1 MPFFL
6 VAIVES
12 FHFMLLWILQTM
24 AGFLC
29 VQTKI
34 SMLAHL
40 QCLVSTSAVPGKSL
54 SLTHCLVVS
63 AEVTDSSTSTKK
75 LIFSVFLCVE
85 IFDFHLFR
93 SLQKRK
99 TGHFQHDKLLKPLKI
114 LKHWLL
120 LHYIVLIGQFKCSFF
135 NLLWPSQLTA
145 QNDTTTITCDGG
157 NKYYFIFGVI
167 W

>member
-1 MPFFL
+1 MGGRQFTRTITQATAACALFL

-12 FHFMLLWILQTM
+12 FHFSKQWLVS
-24 AGFLC
+24 C

-40 QCLVSTSAVPGKSL
+40 RCLVSTSAVPGKSL
-54 SLTHCLVVS
+54 SFTQCLVVS

-135 NLLWPSQLTA
+135 NLL
-145 QNDTTTITCDGG
+145 
-157 NKYYFIFGVI
+157 
-167 W
+167 